1 MLSSGFTLTTL
12 GYVRDPATG
21 DVLMLER
28 TKSPN
33 LAQVIAPGGKL
44 LPEESPRECVER
56 ELLEE
61 TGLTVIDPALRAVIT
76 QTADDPSER
85 WMLFI
90 FFADR
95 FEGALPAACPE
106 GRLFWCPVA
115 ELLDGTHAIPDAD
128 RTFTPWLFDDAP
140 GVIMAKFWH
149 RPDLTVERFE
159 RYQ

>member
-12 GYVRDPATG
+12 GYVRDG
-21 DVLMLER
+21 DRVLMLER

-33 LAQVIAPGGKL
+33 LGQIIAPGGKL

-61 TGLTVIDPALRAVIT
+61 TGLDIAAPELRAVIT
-76 QTADDPSER
+76 QTADDPAER

-90 FFADR
+90 FVAHAYTGAQKAD
-95 FEGALPAACPE
+95 CPE
-106 GRLFWCPVA
+106 GRLFWCPIA
-115 ELLDGTHAIPDAD
+115 ELLDGRHDIPEAD
-128 RTFTPWLFDDAP
+128 RTFTPWLFDDQP

-149 RPDLTVERFE
+149 GPDLRVERFQ